1 MSVSHQ
7 LATNDARRRPESDP
21 EQEGRP
27 EQAAIGARGT
37 EQSHQDRGS
46 HPPQSEF
53 LISAPEQL
61 GLQTRIAFRE
71 VAATLVDRIPS
82 GAGYLV
88 VDCATL
94 NSIDSAGL
102 NALILV
108 QRRAA
113 ARRVRVVLRELDEE
127 LLALLVLTKLDDLF
141 EIELGKA
148 R

>member
-7 LATNDARRRPESDP
+7 LATNDAHRRPESDP
-21 EQEGRP
+21 EQKGRP
-27 EQAAIGARGT
+27 

-46 HPPQSEF
+46 HPPLSEF
-53 LISAPEQL
+53 LIRAPEKL
-61 GLQTRIAFRE
+61 GLETRIEFRK
-71 VAATLVDRIPS
+71 VAAALVDRIPS

-94 NSIDSAGL
+94 NSIDSSGL

-113 ARRVRVVLRELDEE
+113 SRRVRVVLRELGEE
-127 LLALLVLTKLDDLF
+127 LRALLVLTKLDDLF
-141 EIELGKA
+141 EVENGTA